1 MPIRVI
7 CPCGQKIDAAERFA
21 GRSVK
26 CPTCG
31 AALTIPNPTADAGAN
46 MGTMEVLDMSEDSP
60 QEKSA
65 LTLEPLENS
74 GASARS
80 GMAGLQPTMEN
91 SGALPATGAT
101 TSAYAP
107 PTRVVEEEDDSIS
120 AKTVVGYVAFVA
132 LCLTT
137 LVGVVVTVLFWLPS
151 QEQLVASS
159 QDAPESSVQADSDGG
174 LTNASGT
181 GTNAS
186 TTTGRV
192 SEPEGTGATA
202 SSATS
207 PAGNSSS
214 GPDKLRN
221 IFGYDK
227 EKRTQL
233 SEYLQLKGHSRGHIG
248 VLNLKILGR
257 LNGVC
262 KNFDL
267 KPDDN
272 NYVVFPE
279 KAFPEYRE
287 RFDQGKLF
295 EDEKLAQE
303 LPDLLQDMKK
313 DYEGNKLNEAD
324 RHLAFIVFSAFLLE
338 EF

>member
-1 MPIRVI
+1 MPIRVV
-7 CPCGQKIDAAERFA
+7 CPCGQKIDAADRFA

-26 CPTCG
+26 CPNCDS
-31 AALTIPNPTADAGAN
+31 ALRIPNPSAEAASS
-46 MGTMEVLDMSEDSP
+46 MGTLEVLDMSENP
-60 QEKSA
+60 QQEKSA
-65 LTLEPLENS
+65 MTLEPLKSPGFSALSGLEDLPSVKENS
-74 GASARS
+74 S
-80 GMAGLQPTMEN
+80 T
-91 SGALPATGAT
+91 LPAKGTA
-101 TSAYAP
+101 TSAYSP
-107 PTRVVEEEDDSIS
+107 PTRTVEEEDDSIS

-137 LVGVVVTVLFWLPS
+137 LVGVVAAVLFWLPP
-151 QEQLVASS
+151 QEQLVASI

-174 LTNASGT
+174 LSSPTGT

-186 TTTGRV
+186 ITLGRA
-192 SEPEGTGATA
+192 SEPESTEVTSSSVTSVA
-202 SSATS
+202 SK
-207 PAGNSSS
+207 NSS

-233 SEYLQLKGHSRGHIG
+233 SEYLQLKGYSRGHIG

-262 KNFDL
+262 NTFDL

-295 EDEKLAQE
+295 ENERLAQE
-303 LPDLLQDMKK
+303 LPDLLQEMKK
-313 DYEGNKLNEAD
+313 DYEADKLNEAD
-324 RHLAFIVFSAFLLE
+324 RHLAFIIFSAFLLE
-338 EF
+338 KL